1 MHSAF
6 VTISMSM
13 AAIESMLEAFGAP
26 KRQHF
31 LGVIRYFSKN
41 LYLLVRSFFPL
52 LAGFALSDEI
62 RNYGEF
68 IAVAVFAFVIIAALV
83 EYWRFRFHVD
93 DKSMTIQK
101 GLLERETINIPF
113 ERIQALHMEQA
124 PWQRLI
130 GLTGLKID
138 TAGTSGS
145 EVDLQAL
152 KLTEAKLLRDGIMA
166 ARSSNVP
173 AMEVEEESSN
183 ALVHLTLK
191 ELLKV
196 GLTQNHLRNGFI
208 AIGAIIALY
217 EPFQSWIDAWLASFP
232 DVVWMVLKWTWF
244 LLIPVGVFA
253 FLIFSFVL
261 SLLGAV
267 FKYYNL
273 QANLN
278 QEEVSLRGGLLKRF
292 EYRIPLSKVQILE
305 WRSNIARRLLGIE
318 TLRIFQASAQE
329 SNQSGK
335 DLSMAIPGISE
346 TASNGLIAE
355 IFQSWIAYPLK
366 INFNPSRFLFYR
378 ILVLRILTTAA
389 LTFTVD
395 SYLGKTLIIATAL
408 PWAFVSARKVYENH
422 WISVTPEVCMIHSG
436 WLRKKRSM
444 FTFHQLQRV
453 VFNQNAIMRKRGVAH
468 ITLATAAGNR
478 TFKYLNEADARQL
491 YDWSLASI
499 EQSESD
505 WM

>member
-1 MHSAF
+1 MRSAF

-62 RNYGEF
+62 RSYGEF
-68 IAVAVFAFVIIAALV
+68 IAMAVFAFVIIAALV

-101 GLLERETINIPF
+101 GLIERETINIPF

-138 TAGTSGS
+138 TAGTNGS

-152 KLTEAKLLRDGIMA
+152 KLSEAKMLRDGIMA
-166 ARSSNVP
+166 ARSANVSP
-173 AMEVEEESSN
+173 IEFAEEPSKS
-183 ALVHLTLK
+183 LVHLTPK

-196 GLTQNHLRNGFI
+196 GLTQNHLRIGFI
-208 AIGAIIALY
+208 AFGAIVALY
-217 EPFQSWIDAWLASFP
+217 EPFEAWIDAWLASWP
-232 DVVWMVLKWTWF
+232 DVVWMVLKWSWF
-244 LLIPVGVFA
+244 LFIPVGVFA

-267 FKYYNL
+267 LKYYNL

-278 QEEVSLRGGLLKRF
+278 QQEVSLRGGLLKRF

-305 WRSNIARRLLGIE
+305 WRSNVARRLLGIE

-346 TASNGLIAE
+346 MASNGLVAE
-355 IFQSWIAYPLK
+355 IFPSWMTSPSK
-366 INFNPSRFLFYR
+366 IIFKPSRFLLYR
-378 ILVLRILTTAA
+378 TLFFRILTAAA

-395 SYLGKTLIIATAL
+395 SYLGKILIIATVL
-408 PWAFVSARKVYENH
+408 PWAFISARKVYESH
-422 WISVTPEVCMIHSG
+422 WMSVTPDTCMIHSG
-436 WLRKKRSM
+436 WIRKKRSM

-453 VFNQNAIMRKRGVAH
+453 VFNQNTIMRRRGVAH

-478 TFKYLNEADARQL
+478 TFKYLNEAAARQL
-491 YDWSLASI
+491 YDWSLAII

>member
-1 MHSAF
+1 VSSA
-6 VTISMSM
+6 IS
-13 AAIESMLEAFGAP
+13 P
-26 KRQHF
+26 
-31 LGVIRYFSKN
+31 KN

-52 LAGFALSDEI
+52 LAGLRSSDEV

-124 PWQRLI
+124 PWQRFI

-138 TAGTSGS
+138 TAGASGS

-166 ARSSNVP
+166 ARSANVS
-173 AMEVEEESSN
+173 AIEVEEESSN

-208 AIGAIIALY
+208 ALGAIIALY
-217 EPFQSWIDAWLASFP
+217 EPFQSWIDAWLASLP

-244 LLIPVGVFA
+244 LFIPVGVFA

-278 QEEVSLRGGLLKRF
+278 QQEVSLRGGLLKRF

-305 WRSNIARRLLGIE
+305 WRSNIARRLLGME

-355 IFQSWIAYPLK
+355 IFQSWNAYPSK
-366 INFNPSRFLFYR
+366 IIFKPSRFLFYR

-408 PWAFVSARKVYENH
+408 PWAFVSARKIYENH
-422 WISVTPEVCMIHSG
+422 WISVTPDVCMIHSG

-453 VFNQNAIMRKRGVAH
+453 VFNQNVIMRKRGVAH

-478 TFKYLNEADARQL
+478 TFKYLNEADAREL

>member
-13 AAIESMLEAFGAP
+13 AAIESMLEAFGTP

-31 LGVIRYFSKN
+31 LGVIRYFTKN

-52 LAGFALSDEI
+52 LAGLALSDEI
-62 RNYGEF
+62 RNYGKI
-68 IAVAVFAFVIIAALV
+68 IAIAVFALVIVAAFV
-83 EYWRFRFHVD
+83 EYWRFRFHLD

-124 PWQRLI
+124 PWQRLV

-152 KLTEAKLLRDGIMA
+152 KLAEAKILRDGIMA
-166 ARSSNVP
+166 ARSANVSP
-173 AMEVEEESSN
+173 IEVAKDPFKS
-183 ALVHLTLK
+183 LVHLTPK

-208 AIGAIIALY
+208 ALGAIVALY
-217 EPFQSWIDAWLASFP
+217 EPLQTWVDAWLASWP
-232 DVVWMVLKWTWF
+232 EVVWMILKWSWF
-244 LLIPVGVFA
+244 LFIPVGVFA
-253 FLIFSFVL
+253 FLLFSFVL

-278 QEEVSLRGGLLKRF
+278 QQEVSLRGGLLKRF
-292 EYRIPLSKVQILE
+292 EYRIPLLKVQILE
-305 WRSNIARRLLGIE
+305 WRSNIAKRLLGIE

-329 SNQSGK
+329 SSQSGK
-335 DLSMAIPGISE
+335 DLSMAIPGIAE
-346 TASNGLIAE
+346 TASNGLVAE
-355 IFQSWIAYPLK
+355 IFPSWMAHSSK
-366 INFNPSRFLFYR
+366 INFKPSRFLLYR
-378 ILVLRILTTAA
+378 TLFLRIMTTAA

-395 SYLGKTLIIATAL
+395 SYLGKVLIIATAL
-408 PWAFVSARKVYENH
+408 PWAFLSARKVYENH
-422 WISVTPEVCMIHSG
+422 WMSVTPDVCMIHSG

-444 FTFHQLQRV
+444 FTFYQLQRV

-491 YDWSLASI
+491 YDWSLALI